1 MALHAM
7 LLLAASIASTTAL
20 SMNRTINACQ
30 SSSTICDCQ
39 PTLCDDITVFTEL
52 EELCASH
59 CSHNPVPRTRRRSA
73 RWWCSPPVPSKPT
86 ARHSHRDLQD
96 KDMAGSIPPQLGD
109 ATKFP
114 NLKVL

>member
-52 EELCASH
+52 EELYSPASH
-59 CSHNPVPRTRRRSA
+59 CTAPCLAPAAAQRGLINALIKALIKPR
-73 RWWCSPPVPSKPT
+73 
-86 ARHSHRDLQD
+86 
-96 KDMAGSIPPQLGD
+96 
-109 ATKFP
+109 
-114 NLKVL
+114 